1 MKQQGFTIMELTIAI
16 MVVSIVSLFLVF
28 PFGRNLDITRD
39 TSRKSNV
46 NLMANIIKLDQ
57 VSNNKKYYI
66 EKNEVLNIFRKNMV
80 SLPKIESNHHYF
92 YGHSTQKSDF
102 FVVVCSESRENFF
115 MAGTNGGKKDLDI
128 IYPAK
133 ACKNNLIPVGERFVP
148 VKNSQNELDS
158 YIIYQII

>member
-1 MKQQGFTIMELTIAI
+1 MKPKGFTIIELTIAI
-16 MVVSIVSLFLVF
+16 LALSIVSVVLVF
-28 PFGRNLDITRD
+28 PFESNINMTRD
-39 TSRKSNV
+39 VVRKSNV
-46 NLMANIIKLDQ
+46 NLMANLIKLDQ
-57 VSNNKKYYI
+57 IFSDKKYKI
-66 EKNEVLNIFRKNMV
+66 DKNEVLNIFRKNMV
-80 SLPKIESNHHYF
+80 SLPKIESNNHYF
-92 YGHSTQKSDF
+92 YGHSAKKSDF

-115 MAGTNGGKKDLDI
+115 IAGTNGGQKDLDI